1 MNENKQINKEI
12 KAHLMRRHDVKERSK
27 GEYKRED
34 LKGDAERTEL
44 NSLISEEA

>member
-12 KAHLMRRHDVKERSK
+12 KAHLMRRNDVKERSK

-34 LKGDAERTEL
+34 LKGDAGRTEL